1 MKKEH
6 ILARITCLQLQ
17 EAAPFPNSAL
27 PVLLYQ
33 GVFEAAPDFKGL
45 FSRHQWTG
53 MWVNGV
59 YTFHYFHATAHE
71 ALGCLS
77 GWAELLLGGPTGSPV
92 RLAKGDAVL
101 LPAGVG
107 HQLLRASRD
116 FSVLGAYPPG
126 QSPDLQ
132 RGDTSAY
139 PRLQAM
145 AAAVPL
151 PDSDPVTGQEDGLRL
166 HWQSSLA

>member
-1 MKKEH
+1 M
-6 ILARITCLQLQ
+6 
-17 EAAPFPNSAL
+17 
-27 PVLLYQ
+27 
-33 GVFEAAPDFKGL
+33 
-45 FSRHQWTG
+45 
-53 MWVNGV
+53 
-59 YTFHYFHATAHE
+59 
-71 ALGCLS
+71 
-77 GWAELLLGGPTGSPV
+77 
-92 RLAKGDAVL
+92 L